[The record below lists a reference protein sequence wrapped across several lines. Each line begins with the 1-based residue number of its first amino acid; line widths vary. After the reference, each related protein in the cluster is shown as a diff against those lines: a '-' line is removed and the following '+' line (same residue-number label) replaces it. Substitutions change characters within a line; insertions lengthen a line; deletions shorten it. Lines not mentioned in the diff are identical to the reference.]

1 MLKNKAE
8 QSGGE
13 EVKAP
18 PCETLLKK
26 LSAKLQLHP
35 KPKRAKLKPTLTCV
49 SFCPKETNRK
59 KGKEKKTHRICLEQ
73 HSGCCVSPA
82 RLSAPEL
89 PYRYKPVHVEM
100 LCKFVFSIV
109 EIFAAFLR
117 LFVEFQSF
125 QNQTQHQAQRI

>member
-35 KPKRAKLKPTLTCV
+35 KPKRAKLKPILTCV

-59 KGKEKKTHRICLEQ
+59 KGKEKKNPQDLFRTTFRLLCF
-73 HSGCCVSPA
+73 SCSP
-82 RLSAPEL
+82 
-89 PYRYKPVHVEM
+89 
-100 LCKFVFSIV
+100 LC
-109 EIFAAFLR
+109 
-117 LFVEFQSF
+117 
-125 QNQTQHQAQRI
+125 T